1 MPDLVP
7 TLAVVAA
14 FAEGKT
20 TVRNVSHLRIK
31 ESDRLRVTMDN
42 LERMGIRVSTDGSNL
57 EVWGGAPHGALIKTC
72 DDHRMAMSFAMAGL
86 VVPGI
91 VIDEETCVGKSFPDF
106 WKVLQS
112 MGVAF
117 GP

>member
-1 MPDLVP
+1 
-7 TLAVVAA
+7 
-14 FAEGKT
+14 
-20 TVRNVSHLRIK
+20 
-31 ESDRLRVTMDN
+31 
-42 LERMGIRVSTDGSNL
+42 
-57 EVWGGAPHGALIKTC
+57 
-72 DDHRMAMSFAMAGL
+72 MAMSFAMAGL